1 MPFSL
6 MLMTLVI
13 PYNKLSQIVSGTQ
26 LINSNEIPLFME
38 AVNRACL
45 ILGVITILAI
55 IPVLRG
61 GDLRKAAV
69 KPKN

>member
-1 MPFSL
+1 

-45 ILGVITILAI
+45 ILGVITFLAI

-61 GDLRKAAV
+61 GEVEKTTP
-69 KPKN
+69 KPTN

>member
-1 MPFSL
+1 VPFSL

-13 PYNKLSQIVSGTQ
+13 PYNKLSNIVSGTQ

-45 ILGVITILAI
+45 ILGVITVLAI

-61 GDLRKAAV
+61 GEIERTPA
-69 KPKN
+69 KPTN